1 MSARVTSIEAFPL
14 AYPLADGGYGS
25 VRGRVR
31 ERTALVLRLNTSD
44 GVPGWGEAFGPP
56 RALLPLVEELSEQ
69 VAGVEVDSVRPVL
82 TRLMQS
88 TYHRGG
94 AGLHVAVAGAVDTA
108 AWDAL
113 GRLTSLSVGRLLGGR
128 ARDRVTPYAS
138 AGYVTEHNDLA
149 ELREC
154 AESAVREGYLGMKI
168 KIGFGVREDFRRTQ
182 TVREVLGPERALMV
196 DFNGN
201 CTADVAARILDALDE
216 LDIAWAEE
224 PVPPEDLDGLR
235 RLSQRTGVPLAAGE
249 AVYNRQ
255 GFRALLETRCLDVIQ
270 PDIGKMGGLTEAHFV
285 TGMARMHN
293 VRVSPHC
300 WAGAVTLAG
309 TLQLIAATP
318 DYPHPVI
325 APEPLWLEYDQGD
338 NGLRDRLAGG
348 PLPVKDGQVEIP
360 DEPGLGI
367 SIDQEMLTHFSGAP
381 R

>member
-1 MSARVTSIEAFPL
+1 MTARVTSVEGFPL
-14 AYPLADGGYGS
+14 VYPLPNGGYGS

-44 GVPGWGEAFGPP
+44 GVAGWGEAFGPP
-56 RALLPLVEELSEQ
+56 QALLPLVQEVSEQ
-69 VAGVEVDSVRPVL
+69 VHGVEVDSVRPAL
-82 TRLMQS
+82 TRLLQH

-94 AGLHVAVAGAVDTA
+94 AGLHVAVAGAVDSA

-113 GRLTSLSVGRLLGGR
+113 GRLTSMSVGRLLGGR

-138 AGYVTEHNDLA
+138 AGYVTERNDLG
-149 ELREC
+149 ELRVC
-154 AESAVREGYLGMKI
+154 AESAVSRGYLGMKI
-168 KIGFGVREDFRRTQ
+168 KVGFGVREDFRRTQ
-182 TVREVLGPERALMV
+182 TVRDVLGPERALMV

-201 CTADVAARILDALDE
+201 CTADIAARILDALDE

-235 RLSQRTGVPLAAGE
+235 RLAHRTRVPLAAGE

-255 GFRALLETRCLDVIQ
+255 GFRALLDTRCLDVAQ

-318 DYPHPVI
+318 DYPHPVV
-325 APEPLWLEYDQGD
+325 APEPMWLEYDQGD
-338 NGLRDRLAGG
+338 NALRDRLAGG

-367 SIDQEMLTHFSGAP
+367 SVDEDMLIHFSGLQP
-381 R
+381 